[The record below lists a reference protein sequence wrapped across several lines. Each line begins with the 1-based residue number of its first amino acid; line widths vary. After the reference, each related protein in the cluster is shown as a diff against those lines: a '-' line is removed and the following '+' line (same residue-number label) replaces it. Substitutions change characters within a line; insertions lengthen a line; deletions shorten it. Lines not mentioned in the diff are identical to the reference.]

1 MGKGRGRAPVTTC
14 GIARRRYVNAAR
26 SEWPEAC
33 RRVAHEEPW
42 RGRASDFAWGVTPCR
57 RARTASEVRGVS
69 GVSLLGVLRR
79 PAEPHQRRTRNALP
93 GLWRQTRQRRLQS
106 GVRRSAPLVTLRGRV
121 VGGVQAMV
129 IRRGPVARSGRGSPR
144 SGRPR
149 APGRKSAS
157 RRSGPGCLPGRRR
170 GPRGL
175 REGRKSRSSV
185 SR

>member
-1 MGKGRGRAPVTTC
+1 MARSVQAGCARGAMARGEHPTSRGGSPRVVGRAP
-14 GIARRRYVNAAR
+14 R
-26 SEWPEAC
+26 
-33 RRVAHEEPW
+33 
-42 RGRASDFAWGVTPCR
+42 
-57 RARTASEVRGVS
+57 SEVRGVS

-149 APGRKSAS
+149 APDRKSAS
-157 RRSGPGCLPGRRR
+157 RRSGPGCLPCRRR